1 MSKATDI
8 HKNNVLIGAGELYLD
23 RLDENDMPTGERFLG
38 DGVSASLSVTTER
51 TQVFSGTGP
60 VAEKLVD
67 AVRSIDRA
75 ITIAVRDMSHENLA
89 LFVGAPEVGEVS
101 DAAAAVTDEA
111 LTVRQARWYQLG
123 AAKEKPMGVGAVS
136 ATAADTVVTSAD
148 GNTTYTADDYELD
161 AERGR
166 IHITAGGA
174 ITNGTALLID
184 YTPLAGTRVQVRT
197 GGLEPIRAA
206 LRYIETPMEGRGRD
220 YYARLCS
227 VGAGGEL
234 ALMNRDTEQQ
244 ITLSAEILE
253 PEDGWP
259 ALTIDG
265 KATL

>member
-89 LFVGAPEVGEVS
+89 LFVGAPEVGDVS
-101 DAAAAVTDEA
+101 DVSAAVTDEA

-136 ATAADTVVTSAD
+136 ATAADTVRETQPVSSSAAPVPVS
-148 GNTTYTADDYELD
+148 TLPAM
-161 AERGR
+161 
-166 IHITAGGA
+166 
-174 ITNGTALLID
+174 
-184 YTPLAGTRVQVRT
+184 RVNR
-197 GGLEPIRAA
+197 PPPRAH
-206 LRYIETPMEGRGRD
+206 
-220 YYARLCS
+220 S
-227 VGAGGEL
+227 VS
-234 ALMNRDTEQQ
+234 
-244 ITLSAEILE
+244 TLSNWESGE
-253 PEDGWP
+253 SPR
-259 ALTIDG
+259 
-265 KATL
+265 